1 MDGDGFTV
9 FEFVTPS
16 KHTPRW
22 VLKHLQQLGKGERND
37 LFSLIANG
45 DELSIMDGDGFTV
58 FEFVTPSKHTPRW
71 VLKHLQQLGKGERND
86 LLKFSG
92 RNEEEPNDY
101 ACVGQCLLKQRFPIR
116 LRGVDAPEADQPY
129 GIESRDA
136 LRKMLKGKRV
146 QIVAYELC
154 PHKRYLAN
162 VYVENKCVQELLL
175 QEAAVWYLEKGSRQE
190 QSWMKL
196 HYSNKRNRKGL
207 WGPPGASSGY
217 QPTFPWRWRYLSD
230 VQKQDIWKK
239 GISSVLGVFFILAV
253 VHLQGPLFVSTF
265 NPLVLVFVAIAG
277 FLILDEKLYVGSLL
291 GSVIV
296 IVGLYLVLWGKS
308 KDIKRSLKPTPSN
321 NSKDVNDISNTIAD
335 TMTLETI
342 SVARTS
348 SSANVDEGDELPVKS
363 LCEKHDEPEIAEEF

>member
-1 MDGDGFTV
+1 MGSKIQKRIRLKAFVDDVDTYKATKKIPTINDKFLSSHTWSEVDTVTLFFEALVKKFDDERPDSFEQANKLCTGVLYGLHREHQSDVQAFLEVYGFEV
-9 FEFVTPS
+9 PKLE
-16 KHTPRW
+16 
-22 VLKHLQQLGKGERND
+22 VLLAKPLIVKP
-37 LFSLIANG
+37 LFSLTANG

-154 PHKRYLAN
+154 PHKRYLAD

-217 QPTFPWRWRYLSD
+217 QPTFPWRWM
-230 VQKQDIWKK
+230 QKQDIWKK
-239 GISSVLGVFFILAV
+239 A
-253 VHLQGPLFVSTF
+253 PT
-265 NPLVLVFVAIAG
+265 
-277 FLILDEKLYVGSLL
+277 
-291 GSVIV
+291 
-296 IVGLYLVLWGKS
+296 GLRV
-308 KDIKRSLKPTPSN
+308 PEEATPFTR
-321 NSKDVNDISNTIAD
+321 K
-335 TMTLETI
+335 
-342 SVARTS
+342 
-348 SSANVDEGDELPVKS
+348 
-363 LCEKHDEPEIAEEF
+363 